1 MKRAL
6 LAVLVAAPAA
16 TLAQTAGQIV
26 FDPTEIN
33 KADCDAAN
41 ATIALDW
48 STSITT
54 TAGSF
59 TTGGTYEIFASTR
72 SWDASDDTDDEDFCD
87 TTSGT
92 GWTAGLVGD
101 TFSATSQVVTN
112 RSVNVQDILGAVEV
126 ETCDANK
133 KIYVC
138 VHWFDSSNTRSGFA
152 HSVLEL
158 SVLAPGAPVLDSVV
172 PGDGR
177 LHVGWTAP
185 SSSGA
190 EVDHYKIQAT
200 NPADTGEEPHW
211 SGELGTTSGEID
223 GLTNGVTYDVV
234 VFAYTDS
241 DNQSEASNIM
251 TGTPQPVDDYWD
263 HYQDAGGQERGGC
276 ATGAAGALALLGAA
290 GVLAIRRR
298 KP

>member
-33 KADCDAAN
+33 KTACDSAD
-41 ATIALDW
+41 ATIELDW

-54 TAGSF
+54 TDGSF
-59 TTGGTYEIFASTR
+59 TTGGEYEIFASTR

-87 TTSGT
+87 TTIGT
-92 GWTAGLVGD
+92 DWKAGLVGAK
-101 TFSATSQVVTN
+101 FSATSQVVTN
-112 RSVNVQDILGAVEV
+112 RSVNVQDILGAVQV
-126 ETCDANK
+126 ETCDDDTT
-133 KIYVC
+133 IYVC
-138 VHWFDSSNTRSGFA
+138 VHWRDSALARSGFA
-152 HSVLEL
+152 HSALKL

-177 LHVGWTAP
+177 LHVRWTEP
-185 SSSGA
+185 SSSDA

-200 NPADTGEEPHW
+200 NPADTGEAPHV

-223 GLTNGVTYDVV
+223 GLTNGVIYDVV
-234 VFAYTDS
+234 VFAYTES
-241 DNQSEASNIM
+241 DNQSEASNMM
-251 TGTPQPVDDYWD
+251 TGTPQPVDDSWD

-290 GVLAIRRR
+290 GVLAMRRR